1 MSSNLVKI
9 DYLRLNKANSLF
21 SEKKKKEKKKEYMNT
36 YIVLYIFQPFH
47 KLHSKPI
54 SKPKEDSN

>member
-21 SEKKKKEKKKEYMNT
+21 SEKKKRKKIEYVNT

-54 SKPKEDSN
+54 SKPKQDSN